1 MPLLHNIRFHAILVP
16 VIISSLFLVA
26 YTVLPA
32 EWVSNLLSL
41 FCVGALGATTSTY
54 YRIKDVPVEANVN
67 AVAIMQV
74 YTSPFIGGVFACVFF
89 IALVSDIIGG
99 ELFPDFHPV
108 EQTGK
113 FIEFL
118 WITSVK
124 TTEDAAKLFLWAFI
138 AGFSERMVPNMID
151 KIVKDNSARREGDK
165 QQAVTG
171 EDKINP
177 LEGMDN
183 LLTNRFSEEDK

>member
-151 KIVKDNSARREGDK
+151 KIVKDNSARREGDR
-165 QQAVTG
+165 QQADDG

-183 LLTNRFSEEDK
+183 LLTTRFSEEDK